1 MPYYRIVIWTTIRKS
16 PFQGIRFIPNES
28 ITAVQGLMEK
38 RAVEQYKSAF
48 IDCEVQMLAKTC
60 TAVRALVAR
69 MNKFTK

>member
-1 MPYYRIVIWTTIRKS
+1 MPYYRIVIWTTTRNR

-60 TAVRALVAR
+60 TAIRALIVR
-69 MNKFTK
+69 MNNLTK